1 MIKIA
6 KKIVKVL
13 QKNGYEAVFA
23 GGCVRDMLLGIEPHD
38 YDIATSATPDVVE
51 SLFKHTKAVGKAF
64 GVILVRMKGVDF
76 EVATFRKDGNYSDG
90 RRPDTVS
97 FSTMKED
104 AERRDFTA
112 NAMFYDPIKKEVIDY
127 VYGISDLTLKTLRF
141 VGNANH
147 RIEEDHLRLLRAV
160 RFALKLDFELD
171 PSTFEAIRRNAYLV
185 NRIAPERVREEFVKI
200 LEVGKPRRMMDLLF
214 STHLMQMIFP
224 EIVALK
230 DSPQY
235 FEYHPEGDVLEHTIL
250 VMEKLTNQKMEVQLA
265 GMFHDI
271 GKPNTLKFEDG
282 KPTNKGHD
290 RIGADTVE
298 WIMLRLKFS
307 NDEITLVRN
316 LVADH
321 MKHHIVKEFKK
332 STLKRYMAL
341 PYIDELILLNRA
353 DCLSASGNL
362 EHVDFLEEKMN
373 EFEPEEIKPIP
384 FVNGHDLTGFGL
396 KPGPVFKILLDEMMD
411 FQLEDI
417 VINRKQ
423 ALKVLKEKVNLIS

>member
-104 AERRDFTA
+104 AERRDFTV
-112 NAMFYDPIKKEVIDY
+112 NAMFYDPIKKEVIDH

-250 VMEKLTNQKMEVQLA
+250 VMEKLIGQKTEVQLA
-265 GMFHDI
+265 GMFHDV
-271 GKPNTLKFEDG
+271 GKPDTLKFEDG
-282 KPTNKGHD
+282 KPTNKGHAVVS
-290 RIGADTVE
+290 ADMAE
-298 WIMLRLKFS
+298 QIMFRFKFS
-307 NDEITLVRN
+307 TDEIGFVKN
-316 LVADH
+316 LVTDH
-321 MKHHIVKEFKK
+321 MKSHHTKEFKK
-332 STLKRYMAL
+332 STLKKYLAL
-341 PYIDELILLNRA
+341 PYINELLILNKA
-353 DCLSASGNL
+353 DALSASRSV
-362 EHVDFLEEKMN
+362 EYVEYIEEKLN
-373 EFEPEEIKPIP
+373 EFEPEEIKPAP
-384 FVNGHDLTGFGL
+384 FVNGYDLIELGL
-396 KPGPVFKILLDEMMD
+396 KPGPMFKILLDEMMD
-411 FQLEDI
+411 FQLEEI
-417 VINRKQ
+417 VTNRKQ
-423 ALKVLKEKVNLIS
+423 AFKVLRDKVNLMA